1 MAPNP
6 AAVVAVVV
14 VVVVVVY
21 IVVWFEEHVLLIED
35 ICSVKYC
42 KSCSNKVEMPS
53 RTAFNWIMVLYEEQ
67 PGSSCYHFKLQAM
80 MNHLVFTII

>member
-1 MAPNP
+1 MAPNS
-6 AAVVAVVV
+6 AAVVAV

-42 KSCSNKVEMPS
+42 KSCSSKVEMPS
-53 RTAFNWIMVLYEEQ
+53 RTAFNWIMVL
-67 PGSSCYHFKLQAM
+67 
-80 MNHLVFTII
+80 

>member
-1 MAPNP
+1 MAPNS

-14 VVVVVVY
+14 VVVD

-53 RTAFNWIMVLYEEQ
+53 RTAFNWIMVLYEEH
-67 PGSSCYHFKLQAM
+67 PGSNCYLFKLQAM
-80 MNHLVFTII
+80 MNYLVPTII

>member
-14 VVVVVVY
+14 VVVVD
-21 IVVWFEEHVLLIED
+21 IVVWFEEHELLIED

-53 RTAFNWIMVLYEEQ
+53 RTAFNWIMVLYEEH
-67 PGSSCYHFKLQAM
+67 PGSNCYYFKLQAM
-80 MNHLVFTII
+80 MNNLMATII

>member
-1 MAPNP
+1 MAPNS
-6 AAVVAVVV
+6 AAVVAV

-42 KSCSNKVEMPS
+42 KSCSSKVEMPS
-53 RTAFNWIMVLYEEQ
+53 RTAFNWIMVLYEEH
-67 PGSSCYHFKLQAM
+67 PGSNCYLFKLQAM
-80 MNHLVFTII
+80 MNYLVPTII

>member
-6 AAVVAVVV
+6 AAVVAVV

-42 KSCSNKVEMPS
+42 KSCSSKVEMPS
-53 RTAFNWIMVLYEEQ
+53 RTAFNWIMVLYEEH
-67 PGSSCYHFKLQAM
+67 PGSNCYLFKLQAM
-80 MNHLVFTII
+80 MNYLVPTII

>member
-1 MAPNP
+1 MAPNS
-6 AAVVAVVV
+6 AAVVAV

-42 KSCSNKVEMPS
+42 KSCSSKVEMPS
-53 RTAFNWIMVLYEEQ
+53 RTAFNWIMVLYEEH
-67 PGSSCYHFKLQAM
+67 PGSNCYLFKLQAM
-80 MNHLVFTII
+80 MNHLVATIF

>member
-6 AAVVAVVV
+6 AAVVAV

-42 KSCSNKVEMPS
+42 KSCSSKVEMPS
-53 RTAFNWIMVLYEEQ
+53 RTAFNWIMVLYEEH
-67 PGSSCYHFKLQAM
+67 PGSNCYLFKLQAM
-80 MNHLVFTII
+80 MNYLVATII

>member
-1 MAPNP
+1 MAPNS

-14 VVVVVVY
+14 VVVD

-42 KSCSNKVEMPS
+42 KSCSSKVEMPS
-53 RTAFNWIMVLYEEQ
+53 RTAFNWIMVLYEEH
-67 PGSSCYHFKLQAM
+67 PGSNCYLFKLQAIM
-80 MNHLVFTII
+80 MNYLVATII